1 MPKIMN
7 HGKFYL
13 NNFSLLSEDVL
24 KNLYANNMK
33 FTKIPFIKSDTSNMK
48 SNMREYYEI

>member
-1 MPKIMN
+1 MPKTMN

-24 KNLYANNMK
+24 KNLCANNIK
-33 FTKIPFIKSDTSNMK
+33 FTKISFIKSDTNNIK
-48 SNMREYYEI
+48 SNMRE